1 MEFGMKRIIASVRV
15 VAVMKKLYTGAPVT
29 VATISSELKLSP
41 SYVEQIVSKLG
52 RPKSCAVK
60 KDREAATTF
69 ASLSPKP
76 ASPK

>member
-41 SYVEQIVSKLG
+41 STLNRSYQSWV
-52 RPKSCAVK
+52 RPKSCVVK